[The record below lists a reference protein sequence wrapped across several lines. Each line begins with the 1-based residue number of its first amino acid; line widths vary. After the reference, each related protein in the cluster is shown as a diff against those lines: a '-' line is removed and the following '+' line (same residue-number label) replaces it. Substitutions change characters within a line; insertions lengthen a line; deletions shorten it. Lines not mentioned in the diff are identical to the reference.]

1 MSPAVKIPKTLLSR
15 RPGFRRAFGKGG
27 FTLVELVVGLL
38 CCSVVTLGAVT
49 LTLAGLRVQAKAA
62 DNAGQQQTA
71 RIVLTLME
79 NLAASGK
86 VTSVEQVGDSWT
98 LWGGDSGNDALLQY
112 RDGTITTGGTAL
124 LDGLSNAAV
133 ELKGQLL
140 TLTVNTGEETWATS
154 AYCRMAITGT
164 TVDADYAAN
173 LIAEL
178 TESASEETGGANEAG
193 TYAARAAFLS
203 LLCTQYGSTGAVLD
217 SNGRATELTY
227 SLWYCGESYW
237 EGWSADTPWCACF
250 LSWAAAEIY
259 AEQQKVDGSVLQTT
273 APYFAGV
280 DDGISAF
287 QKGTN
292 GASWRER
299 SDTPLPGDYIFFDWE
314 QDNDP
319 DHVGAVLAVD
329 TAKNLV
335 YTIEGNNGG
344 AVTIH
349 SYALDDARIVGYGVL
364 DWAET

>member
-1 MSPAVKIPKTLLSR
+1 M
-15 RPGFRRAFGKGG
+15 
-27 FTLVELVVGLL
+27 ELVVGLL

-124 LDGLSNAAV
+124 LDGLSGADIGLA
-133 ELKGQLL
+133 GQLL
-140 TLTVNTGEETWATS
+140 TLTINTGEETWTTS
-154 AYCRMAITGT
+154 TYCRMAITGT
-164 TVDADYAAN
+164 TVDAGYAAE
-173 LIAEL
+173 LIEEL
-178 TESASEETGGANEAG
+178 EKSASEETDETTGTNESD
-193 TYAARAAFLS
+193 TSAARAAFLS

-217 SNGRATELTY
+217 SSGNATELTY
-227 SLWYCGESYW
+227 SLWYCGGKDYW
-237 EGWSADTPWCACF
+237 NGWSEDTPWCACF

-259 AEQQKVDGSVLQTT
+259 TAQQNVGGSVLQTA
-273 APYFAGV
+273 APQFAGV

-287 QKGTN
+287 RQGTN
-292 GASWRER
+292 GTSWRES
-299 SDTPLPGDYIFFDWE
+299 SDTPLSGDYIFFDWE
-314 QDNDP
+314 KDGDP

-335 YTIEGNNGG
+335 YTIEGNSGG
-344 AVTIH
+344 TVAIR
-349 SYALDDARIVGYGVL
+349 SYMLDDARIVGYGVL
-364 DWAET
+364 NWAASGSQSAQP